1 MENANQ
7 NTPQSSK
14 KSFNIN
20 VSGLKFIQG
29 LLMVL
34 TIIVGLL
41 GVGTIFMV
49 LISEGFSVAL
59 VALIIFA
66 IIIMYLLVPYFVIQ
80 TVVDCMYNVQEQSK
94 ILVAIND
101 KLKK

>member
-1 MENANQ
+1 MENTNQ

-14 KSFNIN
+14 KSFDIN

-34 TIIVGLL
+34 TIIVGLFGTL
-41 GVGTIFMV
+41 GVFAV
-49 LISEGFSVAL
+49 LFSVGFGY
-59 VALIIFA
+59 ALITLIVFA
-66 IIIMYLLVPYFVIQ
+66 VGIMYLLVPYFVIQ
-80 TVVDCMYNVQEQSK
+80 TVIDCMYNVQEQSK